1 MTPLDNQVAMRQMS
15 EAYAELGSR
24 VPAFDADKASQHIDE
39 EYAEYPKLVTLGG
52 DHSVALPALRAL
64 HELYQ
69 KPIAVVHF
77 DAHCDVGKNP

>member
-1 MTPLDNQVAMRQMS
+1 M
-15 EAYAELGSR
+15 ELGSR
-24 VPAFDADKASQHIDE
+24 VPAFDAEKTRDGVDE
-39 EYAEYPKLVTLGG
+39 EYARYPKLVTLGG

-77 DAHCDVGKNP
+77 DAHCDVSIYSRLVSCQTLNIEIR